1 MLAIGVWLYIVFL
14 ILIIFRL
21 EILILFG
28 PIIAGFLFG
37 VSFCF
42 PLFLFAAYSY
52 HRVKKI
58 EKGKLLVKVKTS
70 PLETL
75 GKKNIKKFLFAM
87 SILCFFAGVFFFLIS
102 SSSFIGLIVI
112 FLIFPLIL
120 RMRTDYEFYEKG
132 IRMRARFI
140 SWKYFK
146 GYKKDGTEIILIA
159 SIKHIWENL
168 WKGNLHFED
177 KDGKIEKVVK
187 NYLG

>member
-1 MLAIGVWLYIVFL
+1 
-14 ILIIFRL
+14 
-21 EILILFG
+21 
-28 PIIAGFLFG
+28 
-37 VSFCF
+37 
-42 PLFLFAAYSY
+42 
-52 HRVKKI
+52 
-58 EKGKLLVKVKTS
+58 
-70 PLETL
+70 
-75 GKKNIKKFLFAM
+75 
-87 SILCFFAGVFFFLIS
+87 
-102 SSSFIGLIVI
+102 
-112 FLIFPLIL
+112 
-120 RMRTDYEFYEKG
+120 MRTDYEFYEKG